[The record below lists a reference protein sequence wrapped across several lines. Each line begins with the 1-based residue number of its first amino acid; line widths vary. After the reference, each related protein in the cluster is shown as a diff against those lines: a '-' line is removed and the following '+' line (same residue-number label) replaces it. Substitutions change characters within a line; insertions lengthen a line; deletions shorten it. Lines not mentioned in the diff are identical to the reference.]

1 MDDPD
6 LTVTASL
13 PRAAIVILNWN
24 DEPTTAR
31 ALESLRR
38 ADLCGASI
46 ILVDSASQDGSAVN
60 LLRRFPEIHLL
71 QLPENR
77 GYAGGCN
84 AGIQQALARGSEA
97 VFVMN
102 NDVIVAPDFLRPLLE
117 KAAEPD
123 VGIVGGKIYLPG
135 EPTRFQSAGAF
146 INNWT
151 GETWNRFEREE
162 DAGQGNSEFHPDFLM
177 GAAFLLTKWLVEKVG
192 AFDERLFIYYEET
205 DLCVRARRAG
215 FKVVY
220 VPGSRV
226 WHCEK
231 PRHKTSKQSWE
242 QYYMLRN
249 RIVFMRRHAGTFQRL
264 VFRLYMLLYRVPREL
279 LRSFLGRAGKPSNV
293 FKAVCDGMRFP
304 LRRDEVR

>member
-1 MDDPD
+1 M
-6 LTVTASL
+6 VTSSL
-13 PRAAIVILNWN
+13 PPAAIVILNWN

-31 ALESLRR
+31 ALQSLRQ
-38 ADLCGASI
+38 ADLCGATI
-46 ILVDSASQDGSAVN
+46 ILVDSASEDGSAQN

-84 AGIQQALARGSEA
+84 AGIREAFARGCEA

-117 KAAEPD
+117 KASEPD

-135 EPTRFQSAGAF
+135 EPARFQSAGAF
-146 INNWT
+146 IHDWT
-151 GETWNRFEREE
+151 GETCNRFEGLE
-162 DAGQGNSEFHPDFLM
+162 DVGQGDTEFYPDYLL
-177 GAAFLLTKWLVEKVG
+177 GAAFLLTRRLVEKIG

-220 VPGSRV
+220 VPRSRV

-231 PRHKTSKQSWE
+231 PRRKTSKQSWE

-249 RIVFMRRHAGTFQRL
+249 RIIFMRRYAGKHQRF
-264 VFRLYMLLYRVPREL
+264 VFRLYMILYRIPREL
-279 LRSFLGRAGKPSNV
+279 LRSFCGRAGTPGNV
-293 FKAVCDGMRFP
+293 FRAVLDGMRFS
-304 LRRDEVR
+304 LEREAC